1 VIWLGRVKG
10 LEEIDDRQD
19 AVSFGAM
26 VTHAEAMPF
35 LAAIDR
41 DLGELMRR
49 FAGNQ
54 IRTAGTVCGN
64 IANGSPIGDSP
75 PLLIAAG
82 ATLVLRRGDERREMP
97 LEDFFLAYG
106 KQDRRPGEFVEKV
119 VVRKPAAGT
128 YFRCYKISKRFDQ
141 DISAVCAAFRIDLDG
156 ERVASARIA
165 FGGMAATPKRA
176 AAAEAALTG
185 KRLSEETVE
194 AAVEALA
201 ADYAPISDMR
211 ASADYRMRVARN
223 LLLKCFIEWRQGA
236 PVRVLTPREPALV

>member
-1 VIWLGRVKG
+1 
-10 LEEIDDRQD
+10 
-19 AVSFGAM
+19 M
-26 VTHAEAMPF
+26 
-35 LAAIDR
+35 
-41 DLGELMRR
+41 
-49 FAGNQ
+49 
-54 IRTAGTVCGN
+54 CG
-64 IANGSPIGDSP
+64 
-75 PLLIAAG
+75 
-82 ATLVLRRGDERREMP
+82 
-97 LEDFFLAYG
+97 
-106 KQDRRPGEFVEKV
+106 
-119 VVRKPAAGT
+119 
-128 YFRCYKISKRFDQ
+128 
-141 DISAVCAAFRIDLDG
+141 AFRIDLDG
-156 ERVASARIA
+156 ERVAAARIA

>member
-1 VIWLGRVKG
+1 VRELAEIRESDDAIEIGAGVTYRDATAALAGAWPDMGEVIRRLGSV
-10 LEEIDDRQD
+10 
-19 AVSFGAM
+19 
-26 VTHAEAMPF
+26 
-35 LAAIDR
+35 
-41 DLGELMRR
+41 
-49 FAGNQ
+49 Q
-54 IRTAGTVCGN
+54 IRNCGTIGGN

-82 ATLVLRRGDERREMP
+82 ATLVLRRGDERREAP

-119 VVRKPAAGT
+119 VVSKPGPGT